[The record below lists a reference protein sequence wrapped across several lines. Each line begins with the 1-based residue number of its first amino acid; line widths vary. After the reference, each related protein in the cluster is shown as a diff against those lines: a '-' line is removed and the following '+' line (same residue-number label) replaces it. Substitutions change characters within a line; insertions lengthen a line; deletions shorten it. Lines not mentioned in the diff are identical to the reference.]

1 MSFSHIIFLELS
13 ALSLARRC
21 FWFLQGNHVLLG
33 PNNTM
38 MVSYINRQGGV
49 RSHCLHSLVHRMILL
64 SSDRFLSL
72 RVMHIPGTI
81 NAGTDILSRGAPVYG
96 EWSLHPAVVE
106 QIWPRFGRASV
117 DLFASRNRWE

>member
-21 FWFLQGNHVLLG
+21 FLFLQGNHALLG
-33 PNNTM
+33 TNNT

-49 RSHCLHSLVHRMILL
+49 WSHYLHSLVHRMILL
-64 SSDRFLSL
+64 SSDLFLSL
-72 RVMHIPGTI
+72 RVMHNPGTL

-106 QIWPRFGRASV
+106 QIWVLLWSSV
-117 DLFASRNRWE
+117 GGSVHVTE

>member
-1 MSFSHIIFLELS
+1 MSFSHIIFLGLS

-21 FWFLQGNHVLLG
+21 FSFLQGNHVLLG
-33 PNNTM
+33 TNNA

-49 RSHCLHSLVHRMILL
+49 WSHCLHSLVHRMILL
-64 SSDRFLSL
+64 SSDLFLSL
-72 RVMHIPGTI
+72 RVMHIPGTL

-106 QIWPRFGRASV
+106 QIWVLLWSSV
-117 DLFASRNRWE
+117 GGSVHITE